1 MVATNWL
8 LCHFYTL
15 KQGHVGVKHTY
26 IPDGYFCG
34 EITQYNLVYEVSTK
48 DLPARAFHIQ
58 KKKQNDGYQNIIFVG
73 QDHLLYLTHDITQ
86 WAYHFRMKLICNL
99 YFF

>member
-48 DLPARAFHIQ
+48 DLPAHRAFHIQ
-58 KKKQNDGYQNIIFVG
+58 KKMMAIRTLSSSVK
-73 QDHLLYLTHDITQ
+73 IT
-86 WAYHFRMKLICNL
+86 
-99 YFF
+99 YFISHMTLRNEHITSEWN